1 MATITTKHWKET
13 QKVAA
18 LLASEVRGIETTH
31 ALVIAL
37 NGELGAGKTTFVQ
50 GFCRAFG
57 IKENVISPTFV
68 LMKTYQ
74 LQRNAPNAQHVTQR
88 RTKRTQFR
96 HLTHIDCYRVENP
109 AELLHLGLDE
119 ILADPDAIVLIEWAD
134 RIKNIL
140 PDDAVVLELGH
151 GDPPAGEAGKPNERT
166 IEVNYGTEI

>member
-1 MATITTKHWKET
+1 MTVITTKHPKET
-13 QKVAA
+13 QKVAS

-37 NGELGAGKTTFVQ
+37 NGELGAGKTTFTQ

-57 IKENVISPTFV
+57 IKENITSPTFV

-74 LQRNAPNAQHVTQR
+74 LRPVQNNRH
-88 RTKRTQFR
+88 FR
-96 HLTHIDCYRVENP
+96 HLTHIDCYRIEDS

-134 RIKNIL
+134 RIKSIL
-140 PDDAVVLELGH
+140 PDDAISLDLGH
-151 GDPPAGEAGKPNERT
+151 GEKSNERT
-166 IEVNYGTEI
+166 IEIKSYRNEI